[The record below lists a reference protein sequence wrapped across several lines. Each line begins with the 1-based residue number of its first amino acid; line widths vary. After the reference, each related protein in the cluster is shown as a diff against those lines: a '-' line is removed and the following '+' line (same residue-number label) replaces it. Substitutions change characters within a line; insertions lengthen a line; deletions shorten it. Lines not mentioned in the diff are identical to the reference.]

1 MVTQLI
7 NYIAPMESEDR
18 LAFLKRVGN
27 MFSDYQHT
35 GLEVEISLMLDDSR
49 SLNEYASQIWDR
61 AYVIIERNMDEM
73 LVGMGLNVLNA
84 SVEFK
89 LELLDA
95 CKTIEVTDMH
105 DFIFEAAT
113 NDSVPLAERFETMVE
128 FAMGRPCPEL
138 FDYVEDVPL
147 TLMNRIYA
155 THRSYVENTP
165 PPDYSVAPD
174 YTKEIARIRN
184 YNLYCKTRN
193 LTLRFH
199 ELVAAGVKPLMRA
212 EFLLGN
218 NLDYL
223 TDLEPEAPD
232 HAAAELIGLLLLCDI
247 DFSNIGAVVGQYAEL
262 YYTDTDFIARL
273 SSQATEIISA
283 ANITGDVSSS
293 EEIKWTSSNTLGWL

>member
-7 NYIAPMESEDR
+7 NYLAPMESEDR

-27 MFSDYQHT
+27 MFTDYQHT
-35 GLEVEISLMLDDSR
+35 AVEIEISLMLDDSR
-49 SLNEYASQIWDR
+49 SLNEMASQIWDR

-73 LVGMGLNVLNA
+73 LVAMGLNVLNA
-84 SVEFK
+84 NVEFK

-113 NDSVPLAERFETMVE
+113 NDSVPLSERFETMIE

-138 FDYVEDVPL
+138 FDYIEEIPL
-147 TLMNRIYA
+147 TLMNRIYQ

-174 YTKEIARIRN
+174 YSKEIARIKN
-184 YNLYCKTRN
+184 YNQYCKDHR
-193 LTLRFH
+193 LQLRFQ
-199 ELVAAGVKPLMRA
+199 ELVAAGVKPLMRT

-223 TDLEPEAPD
+223 SDLEPEAPD

-247 DFSNIGAVVGQYAEL
+247 DFSNIGGVVGHYAEL
-262 YYTDTDFIARL
+262 YFTDTDFIARL
-273 SSQATEIISA
+273 TSQATEIISG

-293 EEIKWTSSNTLGWL
+293 EDIKWTSSNSLGWL